1 MNRLSVNTLLSS
13 VIGILAATIVVML
26 ALGAWDSWNRYTTI
40 NRITTVVETTG
51 HLFKALHN
59 LRYDRSN
66 TNRDLLADKQ
76 LSGVSSLVKTAREH
90 ENAALKAALVSLAT
104 VEFADQKTAH
114 ADLTARVNKLLALQ
128 DESAAAFVKPKA
140 ERRADLAK
148 DYMSETGALL
158 TALDKL
164 SGQLNQLVK
173 LQDSFIDQ
181 MMALKQ
187 LAWIMRNASGDA
199 SLGVSNA
206 LAGLPIP
213 PDAMAS
219 YTGHVGKADGAWAAL
234 EDLVAGMSL
243 PAGLKGAIE
252 TVKRE
257 VFARDYIDLRTN
269 ILKAKLAGTDPGTT
283 PDKWTPFTIAKLGL
297 IVSAA
302 ESALDAAKDHAAAQ
316 RSAALQSLAV
326 HCGLLVIATIFG
338 GAMMLTVS
346 RRVTKPLAMI
356 QSVMM
361 RLAKGDLTAEVSF
374 AGRKDEIGALA
385 QTTDVFRS
393 SMTEAARLRG
403 EQDEAERRANSQ
415 RKAEMQQLANEFEKA
430 VGGIVATVSSA
441 ASELESAA
449 GQLTQTADTTQQ
461 LSGMVASASEEASAN
476 VQSVASAAEEMSASV
491 SEISRQVHEFEQDR
505 GRSRRAGPQD
515 RRTDPRTV
523 EFGRPDR
530 RRCEAD
536 HRNRGADQSPGTQ
549 RDDRSGPRRRSRKGF
564 CDRRTG
570 GESARQPDRKGDRR
584 DRNADLRHADG
595 YAGFRDRDQGD
606 RRHHRSYLRNR
617 RRHRGRCRRAR
628 RSDAGDLAQRP
639 GGRARH
645 DGGREQYRQRES
657 RRQRNRIGLVASP
670 ALGTVAVERKRA
682 AQDAGSGLRRDG
694 SRRLSGE
701 LPSTTAPISARC
713 LGQKPAEREGALP
726 VLF

>member
-1 MNRLSVNTLLSS
+1 MNRISVNTLLSS
-13 VIGILAATIVVML
+13 VIGILAATIVVLL

-40 NRITTVVETTG
+40 NRITAVVETTS

-66 TNRDLLADKQ
+66 TNRDLLADRQ
-76 LSGVSSLVKTAREH
+76 LSGVSALVKTAREQ

-148 DYMSETGALL
+148 DYMSETGAML

-164 SGQLNQLVK
+164 SSQLNQLVK

-199 SLGVSNA
+199 SLGVTNA

-213 PDAMAS
+213 PDAMAL
-219 YTGHVGKADGAWAAL
+219 YTGHVGKTDGAWAAL

-243 PAGLKGAIE
+243 PAGLKKSID
-252 TVKRE
+252 TVKQEFYSRE
-257 VFARDYIDLRTN
+257 YIELRTN
-269 ILKAKLAGTDPGTT
+269 ILKAKIAGTDPGIAME
-283 PDKWTPFTIAKLGL
+283 KWTPFTIAKLAL
-297 IVSAA
+297 VVNAA
-302 ESALDAAKDHAAAQ
+302 ESALDTAKDYAATQ
-316 RSAALQSLAV
+316 RSAAIQSLAV
-326 HCGLLVIATIFG
+326 QCGLLVIAIIFG

-491 SEISRQVHEFEQDR
+491 SEISRQVHESSKIADEAVAQARKTDAR
-505 GRSRRAGPQD
+505 ILELSNSAGRIGDVVKLITEIAAQTNLLALNATIEAARAGEAGKGFAIVAQEVKALANQTAKATDEIGTQISAMQTATQD
-515 RRTDPRTV
+515 SVTAIKEIGVTIGRISEIAGAIAAAV
-523 EFGRPDR
+523 EEQGAATQEISRNVQ
-530 RRCEAD
+530 EAA
-536 HRNRGADQSPGTQ
+536 RGTTEVANNIANVNRGASETGSASSQVLHSA
-549 RDDRSGPRRRSRKGF
+549 RSLSS
-564 CDRRTG
+564 
-570 GESARQPDRKGDRR
+570 ESAQ
-584 DRNADLRHADG
+584 LRTQVQ
-595 YAGFRDRDQGD
+595 GFVD
-606 RRHHRSYLRNR
+606 
-617 RRHRGRCRRAR
+617 
-628 RSDAGDLAQRP
+628 
-639 GGRARH
+639 
-645 DGGREQYRQRES
+645 
-657 RRQRNRIGLVASP
+657 
-670 ALGTVAVERKRA
+670 TVRA
-682 AQDAGSGLRRDG
+682 A
-694 SRRLSGE
+694 
-701 LPSTTAPISARC
+701 
-713 LGQKPAEREGALP
+713 
-726 VLF
+726 